1 MEGCNFFFYLWSR
14 TRGLLSELLPQT
26 KNFALLK
33 VRYYRPNVKVWNTSY
48 TKFGFVFIRKRDGY
62 WQPISLA
69 WPGKQSFCL
78 QYYTKFECSY
88 FLDLEKKWSPSP
100 LLSFW
105 KKTRPKGFY
114 TIQKKFLHKE
124 NSYNKFSFCN
134 LWFFL
139 LCKHLNFS
147 HLRNNVSANNGVKYL
162 PHTFLLR
169 LSFDVKKY
177 KFRGDWHFRSFALPP
192 SLPCPMIFSLQPN
205 NVSEF

>member
-1 MEGCNFFFYLWSR
+1 MQLFFFYLWSR
-14 TRGLLSELLPQT
+14 TTGLLSELLPQT

-124 NSYNKFSFCN
+124 NSYNKFSFAIYV
-134 LWFFL
+134 FF
-139 LCKHLNFS
+139 CYVNIWISVTWGTMFQPTTESNIYHTHS
-147 HLRNNVSANNGVKYL
+147 YL
-162 PHTFLLR
+162 
-169 LSFDVKKY
+169 
-177 KFRGDWHFRSFALPP
+177 DWVL
-192 SLPCPMIFSLQPN
+192 M
-205 NVSEF
+205 